1 MCALLC
7 MALGPL
13 PAVAQQTT
21 ASPQQQ
27 QLHPLTLEEAAILL
41 QNHNNA
47 IKVSQAATQ
56 IAVAQKRELN
66 AAWFPMISSSG
77 GYLLSRNGISA
88 DIDVGE
94 SAGQLIGEL
103 FPQLAPLATQ
113 LKGIAISIPLL
124 NKEITTIDATAIW
137 PIFAGG
143 KRIYASRI
151 GKEITSSAEHLL
163 AITENTQMAL
173 MINTF
178 YTLKLCHEVEQM
190 QQENLD
196 YMNRLI
202 FNATRLKE
210 EGFINKAE
218 LLIVQVAREDAIRE
232 LKSARHNTQS
242 AAAALNA
249 ILGTELDAI
258 PVGEYFILES
268 IPSTVALQEEIL
280 RSNRQL
286 KLLESQE
293 EILENNTKI
302 AKSNYLPTLAIYS
315 RQSIYTDIPKN
326 LLPRSTVGAAMQ
338 WDIFDGLIRESR
350 IKKSRLEQ
358 EQLQYTIEQTIEDLF
373 TAAIALRGKMEDA
386 HYSILTLTGT
396 LALAQEL
403 LREREKEFAEGLCTS
418 TQTIEART
426 ALTKA
431 RTALNLARWE
441 YCTTLANLL
450 AITSNIDKFIEL
462 HNEYGK

>member
-13 PAVAQQTT
+13 PAVAQQPNATPQ
-21 ASPQQQ
+21 SPQLQ
-27 QLHPLTLEEAAILL
+27 PLTLEEAAILL

-47 IKVSQAATQ
+47 IKISRAATEV
-56 IAVAQKRELN
+56 ATAQKRELN
-66 AAWFPMISSSG
+66 AAWYPMISSSG
-77 GYLLSRNGISA
+77 GYFISKNGVSA

-94 SAGQLIGEL
+94 TAGRLIGEL
-103 FPQLAPLATQ
+103 FPQLAPLASQ
-113 LKGIAISIPLL
+113 LKGISISIPLL
-124 NKEITTIDATAIW
+124 DKEISTVDATAVW
-137 PIFAGG
+137 PLFTGG
-143 KRIYASRI
+143 KRLFASRI
-151 GKEITSSAEHLL
+151 GRELTNSANHLL
-163 AITENTQMAL
+163 AITMNTQMAL

-178 YTLKLCHEVEQM
+178 YTLKLCNEVEQM

-196 YMNRLI
+196 YINRLL

-218 LLIVQVAREDAIRE
+218 LLIVQVAQEDAVRE
-232 LKSARHNTQS
+232 LESARHNTQS

-249 ILGTELDAI
+249 ILGTEISAI
-258 PVGEYFILES
+258 PQSEYFTLES
-268 IPSTVALQEEIL
+268 IPSTAALQEEIL
-280 RSNRQL
+280 SSNRQL

-293 EILENNTKI
+293 EILENNTRM
-302 AKSNYLPTLAIYS
+302 AKSNYLPTIALYS
-315 RQSIYTDIPKN
+315 RQSIYTNIPQN
-326 LLPRSTVGAAMQ
+326 LLPRSTAGAAMQ
-338 WDIFDGLIRESR
+338 WDIFDGLIRESQ
-350 IKKSRLEQ
+350 IKKGKLEQ
-358 EQLQYTIEQTIEDLF
+358 EQLQYTIEQTREDLF

-386 HYSILTLTGT
+386 HYSILTLTRT
-396 LALAQEL
+396 LQLAQEL

-418 TQTIEART
+418 TETVAART
-426 ALTKA
+426 SLTKA

-450 AITSNIDKFIEL
+450 AITSNTDKFIEL

>member
-1 MCALLC
+1 
-7 MALGPL
+7 MALGAPS
-13 PAVAQQTT
+13 AVAQQAT
-21 ASPQQQ
+21 APPQPA
-27 QLHPLTLEEAAILL
+27 QLHPITLEEAAILL
-41 QNHNNA
+41 QTHNNA
-47 IKVSQAATQ
+47 IKISQAATE

-66 AAWFPMISSSG
+66 AAWYPMISSSG
-77 GYLLSRNGISA
+77 GYFLSKNGISA
-88 DIDVGE
+88 KVDVGE
-94 SAGQLIGEL
+94 TAGELIGEL
-103 FPQLAPLATQ
+103 FPQLAPLATH

-124 NKEITTIDATAIW
+124 DKEITTVDATAIW
-137 PIFAGG
+137 PLFTGG
-143 KRIYASRI
+143 KRLYASRI
-151 GKEITSSAEHLL
+151 GREITSSAEHLL
-163 AITENTQMAL
+163 AITQNTQMAL

-196 YMNRLI
+196 YMGRLL

-210 EGFINKAE
+210 EGFINNSE
-218 LLIVQVAREDAIRE
+218 LLIVQVAREEAIKE
-232 LKSARHNTQS
+232 LESARHNTLS

-249 ILGTELDAI
+249 ILGTQLEAYPL
-258 PVGEYFILES
+258 GEYFTLGQ
-268 IPSTVALQEEIL
+268 IPSTADLQEEIL
-280 RSNRQL
+280 GNNRQL
-286 KLLESQE
+286 KLLGSQE
-293 EILENNTKI
+293 EILHNNGKI
-302 AKSNYLPTLAIYS
+302 AKSNYLPTLALYS
-315 RQSIYTDIPKN
+315 RQSIYTNIPQN

-350 IKKSRLEQ
+350 IKKNRLEQ
-358 EQLQYTIEQTIEDLF
+358 EQLEYTIEQTREDLF

-386 HYSILTLTGT
+386 HYSILTLTRT
-396 LALAQEL
+396 LQLAQEL
-403 LREREKEFAEGLCTS
+403 LREREKEFAEGLCTP

-450 AITSNIDKFIEL
+450 AITSNTDKFIEL